1 MSSDALFGL
10 TETQLPCSH
19 QHVPNHILSSTAQ
32 KGLSTRLAVTSVKTN
47 RGTCPI
53 SWRTPFSLSKRK
65 VHWYWNV
72 HSKMLLY
79 FWAEDNVLQK
89 ELLTLIKAYS
99 KRKYTDAFCQGKK
112 KSAPPSQSLWGKG
125 GAQTHMLHPTLI
137 FSISLHACSGNLFS
151 ILQRS
156 IVEKKKFWAITSSL
170 KFECLTP
177 VPCLWHLEERKA
189 DVMVLRSLRTEG
201 PSEHTGVKGR
211 GKTSSIPHRAGH
223 SYFCSSKVL
232 HFQVSQKSAH

>member
-1 MSSDALFGL
+1 MCQTTFYPPQLRRASLLGWQSPQWKL
-10 TETQLPCSH
+10 TEA
-19 QHVPNHILSSTAQ
+19 HVPSA
-32 KGLSTRLAVTSVKTN
+32 GGR
-47 RGTCPI
+47 P
-53 SWRTPFSLSKRK
+53 SLSQREK

-156 IVEKKKFWAITSSL
+156 IVEKKKVLGNNIFPQIWMSHTCTLPLAFRREESW
-170 KFECLTP
+170 CHGP
-177 VPCLWHLEERKA
+177 QVPQDW
-189 DVMVLRSLRTEG
+189 RTLGAHRCEG
-201 PSEHTGVKGR
+201 A
-211 GKTSSIPHRAGH
+211 GKDLINTAQSWPQL
-223 SYFCSSKVL
+223 FL
-232 HFQVSQKSAH
+232 QL